1 MFAHTSSWYVS
12 NVQCVGST
20 TRLPSHSAQVEETRR
35 SLYNSELGVKK
46 MAVGHPLS
54 ECSHTI
60 EQSHSLLSVERVKR
74 QDMSTWMKV
83 GQSGVCDQC
92 GLEIWVWEWRGSG
105 VWDKRVGWVFRSGH

>member
-35 SLYNSELGVKK
+35 SLYDSESDVKK
-46 MAVGHPLS
+46 MVVGHHLG
-54 ECSHTI
+54 EHSHTI
-60 EQSHSLLSVERVKR
+60 ERSYNLVSVERVKR

-83 GQSGVCDQC
+83 GQSGV
-92 GLEIWVWEWRGSG
+92 
-105 VWDKRVGWVFRSGH
+105 WD